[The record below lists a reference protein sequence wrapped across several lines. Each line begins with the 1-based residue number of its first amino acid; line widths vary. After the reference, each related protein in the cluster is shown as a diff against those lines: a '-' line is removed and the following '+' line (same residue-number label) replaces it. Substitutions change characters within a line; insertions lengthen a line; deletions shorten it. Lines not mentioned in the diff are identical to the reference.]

1 MVWQA
6 KKAGSTQLNF
16 VPTHHWL
23 PPRGGGANTADGGV
37 GSFCLMT
44 GSNGSPNCVPWTQDL
59 VNQFKDGMSLC
70 FAEALRQGFTLYVR
84 PHLDDGTGA
93 GAWRN
98 GLLFRPAQKYGGFSY
113 ADIMLDPLADALASA
128 YKQAASEQVLP
139 VNPVVYFGLQGEMS
153 ATIMRYASDWGALT
167 KGLRHRIL
175 GGSNLVTVKMGV
187 GMNFNRL
194 DDVTS
199 TDQQFGSSRL
209 SWLFWSLDPEG
220 SGRGAP
226 AIDTSA
232 LQALF
237 ASQLDFVGISAY
249 APVSGPGLRLQEF
262 ENSAFEFGDDMRS
275 YGVDIAGLVNSGQLE
290 LQYSEFGIGGGNSYS
305 GLTMARS
312 PSEVALRPFFGVYGV
327 YKSAEDPWKIP
338 ANKAFLR
345 EYYTK
350 ALQWLADPGN
360 KTYKVSAAFIWSMNS
375 WDVLGIYPE
384 STSAQGTY
392 EDPAIVDMVTQH
404 NLRMRGQVPQPGD
417 SGGAPAAAVG
427 GAPVAAGGVG
437 VPVVAPAGVPAVVV
451 QAGK

>member
-23 PPRGGGANTADGGV
+23 PPRGSGASAAGGV

-44 GSNGSPNCVPWTQDL
+44 GSNGSPTCVPWTQEL
-59 VNQFKDGMSLC
+59 INQFRDGMSLC
-70 FAEALRQGFTLYVR
+70 FAEALRQGITIYVR

-93 GAWRN
+93 GSWRN
-98 GLLFRPAQKYGGFSY
+98 GLLFKPAEKYGGFSY
-113 ADIMLDPLADALASA
+113 DDIMLAPLADALNTA
-128 YKQAASEQVLP
+128 YKQAAAEQVLP
-139 VNPVVYFGLQGEMS
+139 PNPVVYFGLQGEMS
-153 ATIMRYASDWGALT
+153 ATIMRHPGDWGALT
-167 KGLRHRIL
+167 SPLRNRIL
-175 GGSNLVTVKMGV
+175 GGDSNLVSVKMGV

-199 TDQQFGSSRL
+199 TNQQFGSSRL
-209 SWLFWSLDPEG
+209 SWLFWSMDPEG

-226 AIDTSA
+226 DINTAA
-232 LQALF
+232 LQSLF

-262 ENSAFEFGDDMRS
+262 ENSAFEFGNDMAS

-327 YKSAEDPWKIP
+327 YQASEDPWRVP

-350 ALQWLADPGN
+350 ALQWLADPSN

-392 EDPAIVDMVTQH
+392 EDPAIVDMVVQH
-404 NLRMRGQVPQPGD
+404 NLRMRGQVPG
-417 SGGAPAAAVG
+417 PAAGVVAG
-427 GAPVAAGGVG
+427 PAAPSGAPV
-437 VPVVAPAGVPAVVV
+437 VVV